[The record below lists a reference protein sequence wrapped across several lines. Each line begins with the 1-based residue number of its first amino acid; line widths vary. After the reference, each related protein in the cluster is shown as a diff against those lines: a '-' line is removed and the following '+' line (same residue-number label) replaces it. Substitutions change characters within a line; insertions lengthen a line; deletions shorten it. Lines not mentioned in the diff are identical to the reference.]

1 MQWRQGCFNLRERR
15 LKNHID
21 RGYSVLITT
30 ENVRAAGSAI
40 RRAIAETEG
49 PLPPAFLM
57 EFLLSDWRRY
67 LVRVHQEFGADS
79 EEWKNAID
87 VTNRLILSV
96 LPVEDGAARAVL
108 VKGLLRLVA
117 DVRLGIAVSGMA
129 VDAREDFLRELQA
142 VHLLLIN
149 TPKASIVGDVDL
161 SQTFALNTRDP
172 RYRAL
177 LDKLDGLDSV
187 EHINL

>member
-1 MQWRQGCFNLRERR
+1 MG
-15 LKNHID
+15 D
-21 RGYSVLITT
+21 AAVLITI

-49 PLPPAFLM
+49 PLPPAFLV

-67 LVRVHQEFGADS
+67 LVRVHQESGADS

-108 VKGLLRLVA
+108 VKGLVRLVA
-117 DVRLGIAVSGMA
+117 DVRIGIAVSGMA
-129 VDAREDFLRELQA
+129 DEAREAFLNELRA
-142 VHLLLIN
+142 IHLLLIN
-149 TPKASIVGDVDL
+149 TPKEFLEGDADL

>member
-1 MQWRQGCFNLRERR
+1 
-15 LKNHID
+15 
-21 RGYSVLITT
+21 
-30 ENVRAAGSAI
+30 
-40 RRAIAETEG
+40 
-49 PLPPAFLM
+49 M

-96 LPVEDGAARAVL
+96 LPVEGGAARTVL
-108 VKGLLRLVA
+108 VQGLLRLVA
-117 DVRLGIAVSGMA
+117 DVRIGIAVSGMA
-129 VDAREDFLRELQA
+129 DDACEAFLNELRA
-142 VHLLLIN
+142 IHLLLIN
-149 TPKASIVGDVDL
+149 TPKESLEGDVDL